1 MASDLTD
8 QVCSIS
14 KAIKT
19 VTPGDLSKTVKVDL
33 QGEFKDDH
41 DQSRF
46 RLAQLFILTNEVMR
60 VSLKVGMEDI
70 RDGRAFVPDVQ
81 AM

>member
-19 VTPGDLSKTVKVDL
+19 VAPGDLSKTVEVDL